1 MIDGRMA
8 LGFHRLIAP
17 MDFIG
22 NTIAVA
28 FIVFIAFV
36 VFFGFMSIVD
46 FMTFIGKT
54 FRIALQAM
62 SMTCLGERHNALHS
76 ISKSNQLL
84 FRITF
89 IVFIAFVAF
98 FAFIVF
104 IAMAFIGNTIVLA
117 FIDDRRTIGLACI
130 AFMTPMDFIG
140 NTIVFASIDD
150 RRTIGLACI
159 AFMAPMAFI
168 GMAIVEY
175 ALTDQR
181 P

>member
-17 MDFIG
+17 VDFIG

-46 FMTFIGKT
+46 FMTLIGNT
-54 FRIALQAM
+54 SRIALQAM
-62 SMTCLGERHNALHS
+62 SVTCLGERHNALHS

-104 IAMAFIGNTIVLA
+104 IAMALIGNTIVLA
-117 FIDDRRTIGLACI
+117 F
-130 AFMTPMDFIG
+130 
-140 NTIVFASIDD
+140 IDD